1 MSDVEG
7 IEREKVVLEV
17 ELADHTAP
25 CEWFFADQ
33 IIEPD
38 ERSVMTS
45 SAWRSL
51 GIREGNVY
59 KFPGMHSNKKSVKSS
74 LVEKYQ

>member
-45 SAWRSL
+45 SSTRRSL
-51 GIREGNVY
+51 GIREGNIY
-59 KFPGMHSNKKSVKSS
+59 KFSSVRATKKSVKCF
-74 LVEKYQ
+74 